1 MTLLLI
7 GCLELKIR
15 IFQIP
20 NVAIIG
26 SQIHTDMG
34 RNLYEN
40 ITKMVSIF
48 SSSSWEMCSVNV
60 IFLSNLFVVP
70 R

>member
-26 SQIHTDMG
+26 SQTHTDMG

-40 ITKMVSIF
+40 ITK
-48 SSSSWEMCSVNV
+48 NDKH
-60 IFLSNLFVVP
+60 FLE
-70 R
+70 